1 MNHLKK
7 VTNYMWV
14 ILMVA
19 IMIAFC
25 FCFSAQLSAEEN
37 IMPDNENDISAARS
51 ISGNVNCSLG
61 GGEGMVWVDVRRSF
75 SLFSSP
81 IQIYVYLYSSE
92 VYCEN
97 VEDMNLRE
105 WKYEGEF
112 RSNDSIKLELRTY
125 GQQLYWRTVI
135 KICKKSNAW
144 EKIFDT
150 TLLRNGEGNVI
161 N

>member
-1 MNHLKK
+1 M
-7 VTNYMWV
+7 
-14 ILMVA
+14 
-19 IMIAFC
+19 
-25 FCFSAQLSAEEN
+25 
-37 IMPDNENDISAARS
+37 
-51 ISGNVNCSLG
+51 
-61 GGEGMVWVDVRRSF
+61 
-75 SLFSSP
+75 FSSP